1 MAASTTVTSSDIH
14 TIQNTSINVAP
25 GVTLTD
31 LQKKHVGVVLDLFQA
46 KGELGR
52 RIQANPRPD

>member
-1 MAASTTVTSSDIH
+1 MAASTVTSSDLH

-25 GVTLTD
+25 DVILTD

-52 RIQANPRPD
+52 RIQANSRPD